1 MSDNLPMAVHAPL
14 TRAQKTA
21 LLNLVRRAAK
31 AEILPRFRALDPSD
45 IVEKTSKL
53 DLVTAADE
61 AAEAMIT
68 RGLQMAFPSAVIV
81 GEEAASR
88 DPKILDALDDAELGF
103 LIDPVDGT
111 WNFAHGL
118 SLFGT
123 MVAATRFGK
132 PVYGLIYDPLNDDV
146 VTADED
152 TLTQWTGPRGR
163 RRTLTTA
170 EAKPLSEMVGYIHL
184 KLMPEDVQ
192 PQVAALYPKIGR
204 PDALRCS
211 AHEYRLLA
219 EGHCDFVLS
228 CKMTPWDHA
237 AGVILCQKAGGHVG
251 FLDGR
256 DYSVAHREGYLL
268 CAGSEAAWKTVAEA
282 LGFLVETPAEESEK
296 ADTASADTASK
307 DQPASA

>member
-21 LLNLVRRAAK
+21 LLNLVRRAAR
-31 AEILPRFRALDPSD
+31 AEILPRFRALDPSE
-45 IVEKTSKL
+45 ISEKTSKL

-81 GEEAASR
+81 GEEAASKK
-88 DPKILDALDDAELGF
+88 PEILDALDDAPLGF

-118 SLFGT
+118 SVFGT

-132 PVYGLIYDPLNDDV
+132 PVYGMIYDPLNDDV
-146 VTADED
+146 VVADED
-152 TLTQWTGPRGR
+152 SLTTWTGPRGR

-170 EAKPLSEMVGYIHL
+170 APKPLDEMVGYIHL
-184 KLMPEDVQ
+184 KLMPEAVQ
-192 PQVAALYPKIGR
+192 PQVAAVYPRIGR

-237 AGVILCQKAGGHVG
+237 AGVLLCQKAGGHVA

-256 DYSVAHREGYLL
+256 EFSVSEREGYLL
-268 CAGSEAAWKTVAEA
+268 CASSEEAWNTVAAA
-282 LGFLVETPAEESEK
+282 LDFLVEPNSETAEASDEETPA
-296 ADTASADTASK
+296 AS
-307 DQPASA
+307 

>member
-14 TRAQKTA
+14 TRAQKTS

-31 AEILPRFRALDPSD
+31 AEILPRVRALDPSE
-45 IVEKTSKL
+45 VSEKTSKL

-88 DPKILDALDDAELGF
+88 DPRILDALGDAELGF

-132 PVYGLIYDPLNDDV
+132 PVYGMIYDPLNDDV
-146 VTADED
+146 VVADED
-152 TLTQWTGPRGR
+152 SLTTWTGPRGR
-163 RRTLTTA
+163 RRTLSTA
-170 EAKPLSEMVGYIHL
+170 DAKPLSEMVGYIHM
-184 KLMPEDVQ
+184 KLMPAEVQ
-192 PQVAALYPKIGR
+192 PLVAALYPKIGR

-237 AGVILCQKAGGHVG
+237 AGVLLCQKAGGHVG

-256 DYSVAHREGYLL
+256 EYSAAEKEGYLL
-268 CAGSEAAWKTVAEA
+268 CAGSEATWKTVADE
-282 LGFLVETPAEESEK
+282 LGFLLGPKPESETLS
-296 ADTASADTASK
+296 DEE
-307 DQPASA
+307 

>member
-14 TRAQKTA
+14 SRAQKTA

-31 AEILPRFRALDPSD
+31 AEILPRFRALDPAD
-45 IVEKTSKL
+45 IIEKTSKL

-88 DPKILDALDDAELGF
+88 DPKILDALGDAELGF

-132 PVYGLIYDPLNDDV
+132 PVYGMIYDPLNDDV

-152 TLTQWTGPRGR
+152 SPTQWTGPRGR
-163 RRTLTTA
+163 RRTLATA
-170 EAKPLSEMVGYIHL
+170 AARPLSDMVGYIHL

-192 PQVAALYPKIGR
+192 PQVAALYPSIGR

-228 CKMTPWDHA
+228 SKMTPWDHA
-237 AGVILCQKAGGHVG
+237 AGVLLCQKAGGHVA

-256 DYSVAHREGYLL
+256 EYSVAEREGYLL
-268 CAGSEAAWKTVAEA
+268 CAGSETAWKTVAEELA
-282 LGFLVETPAEESEK
+282 FLVDSQDD
-296 ADTASADTASK
+296 ADTADATETAD
-307 DQPASA
+307 

>member
-14 TRAQKTA
+14 THAQKTS

-31 AEILPRFRALDPSD
+31 AEILPRFRALDPSE
-45 IVEKTSKL
+45 VSEKTSKL

-88 DPKILDALDDAELGF
+88 DPEITKTLGEAELGF

-123 MVAATRFGK
+123 MVAATRFGT
-132 PVYGLIYDPLNDDV
+132 PVYGMIYDPLNDDV
-146 VTADED
+146 VVADAD
-152 TLTQWTGPRGR
+152 SLTTWTGPRGR
-163 RRTLTTA
+163 RRTLSTA
-170 EAKPLSEMVGYIHL
+170 EPKPLDEMIGYIHM
-184 KLMPEDVQ
+184 KLMPAEVQ
-192 PQVAALYPKIGR
+192 PQVAALYPRIGR

-237 AGVILCQKAGGHVG
+237 AGVLLCQKAGGHVA

-256 DYSVAHREGYLL
+256 AYSAAETEGYLL
-268 CAGSEAAWKTVAEA
+268 CAGSEAAWQTVADE
-282 LGFLVETPAEESEK
+282 LGFLLGPKPQSETLSDSP
-296 ADTASADTASK
+296 
-307 DQPASA
+307 

>member
-1 MSDNLPMAVHAPL
+1 MSDNLPMTVHAPL
-14 TRAQKTA
+14 SRAQKTA

-31 AEILPRFRALDPSD
+31 AEILPRFRALDPAD
-45 IVEKTSKL
+45 IIEKTSKL

-88 DPKILDALDDAELGF
+88 DPKMLDALDDAELGF

-132 PVYGLIYDPLNDDV
+132 PVFGLIYDPLNDDV

-152 TLTQWTGPRGR
+152 TVTQWTGPRGR
-163 RRTLTTA
+163 RRTLATA
-170 EAKPLSEMVGYIHL
+170 APKPLSEMVGYIHL
-184 KLMPEDVQ
+184 KLMPDAVQ
-192 PQVAALYPKIGR
+192 PQVAALYPRIGR

-228 CKMTPWDHA
+228 CKMTSWDHA
-237 AGVILCQKAGGHVG
+237 AGVILCQKAGGHAA

-256 DYSVAHREGYLL
+256 EYSVAHREGYLL
-268 CAGSEAAWKTVAEA
+268 CAGSEKAWQTVADELSFLLGPKPEA
-282 LGFLVETPAEESEK
+282 APGGDDA
-296 ADTASADTASK
+296 
-307 DQPASA
+307 

>member
-14 TRAQKTA
+14 TRAQKTS

-31 AEILPRFRALDPSD
+31 AEILPRFRALDPSE
-45 IVEKTSKL
+45 VSEKTSKL

-88 DPKILDALDDAELGF
+88 EPKILDALGDAELGF

-132 PVYGLIYDPLNDDV
+132 PVYGMIYDPLNDDV
-146 VTADED
+146 VVADED
-152 TLTQWTGPRGR
+152 SLTTWTGPRGR
-163 RRTLTTA
+163 RRTLSTA
-170 EAKPLSEMVGYIHL
+170 DPKPLAEMVGYIHM
-184 KLMPEDVQ
+184 KLMPPEVQ
-192 PQVAALYPKIGR
+192 PQVAALYPRIGR

-237 AGVILCQKAGGHVG
+237 AGVLLCQKAGGHVA

-256 DYSVAHREGYLL
+256 EYSAAATEGYLL
-268 CAGSEAAWKTVAEA
+268 CAGSEAAWKTVADE
-282 LGFLVETPAEESEK
+282 LGFLLGPTPESATLSEEG
-296 ADTASADTASK
+296 
-307 DQPASA
+307 

>member
-1 MSDNLPMAVHAPL
+1 MSDNLPMAIHAPL

-31 AEILPRFRALDPSD
+31 AEILPRFRALDPSE
-45 IVEKTSKL
+45 ISEKTSKL

-88 DPKILDALDDAELGF
+88 DPKIVDALKDAELGF

-132 PVYGLIYDPLNDDV
+132 PVYGMIYDPLNDDV
-146 VTADED
+146 VVADED
-152 TLTQWTGPRGR
+152 SLTTWTGPRGR

-170 EAKPLSEMVGYIHL
+170 EPKALADMVGYIHL
-184 KLMPEDVQ
+184 KLMPADVQ
-192 PQVAALYPKIGR
+192 PQVAATFPRIGR
-204 PDALRCS
+204 PDSLRCS

-228 CKMTPWDHA
+228 CKMTHWDHA
-237 AGVILCQKAGGHVG
+237 AGVLLCQKAGGHVA

-256 DYSVAHREGYLL
+256 DYSVAEKEGYLL
-268 CAGSEAAWKTVAEA
+268 AAGSETAWKTVAEEMSFL
-282 LGFLVETPAEESEK
+282 LGPKPEEAPTES
-296 ADTASADTASK
+296 
-307 DQPASA
+307 